1 MSETVRLCGIEELAS
16 GQARRY
22 DVAGYRIALV
32 RTEDEFHAVDDR
44 CSHEDF
50 SLAEGEVSVVEREI
64 ECDRHGSTFDL
75 LTGKPCSMPAT
86 QPVAVYEV
94 VIAGDDVCVVLP

>member
-1 MSETVRLCGIEELAS
+1 MSETVRLCAVEELAS
-16 GQARRY
+16 GQARRF
-22 DVAGYRIALV
+22 DVAGHRIALV
-32 RTEDEFHAVDDR
+32 RTEDEFHAIADR

-50 SLAEGEVSVVEREI
+50 SLADGEVLVSEREI

-94 VIAGDDVCVVLP
+94 VVSGDDVCVVFP